1 MHHLPLH
8 DALLSVEQR
17 VLPLARWHRAGVRRG
32 RHLSLRPREAWR
44 REDTLGGALTAKND
58 PTEHREN
65 ATSGRRR
72 GLASRA
78 MRALAPITFVALLA
92 ACETT
97 TPTGPR
103 TRTVADSRRSAGGS
117 RNRRAGNP
125 PPVDSLRQCPA
136 ATSRALSRYRAH
148 RSLHF
153 GPLCTDVFNGRFS
166 AVMATGTESE
176 ASDVWVL
183 FHDPRGDEVHRVK
196 RFPVGARITFGRIV
210 QGWVYL
216 LGRSN
221 ALEDMPAGAQL
232 LTLFPLPR
240 PGDSTPPEVGLL
252 SPLETPLLRASDV
265 DDLDRR
271 LAFPM
276 PPRDPSAVEAE
287 RTIMH
292 IARGGPNTLL
302 DHLSPEG
309 APTLRAWQV
318 GMFQETD
325 YISPQGDP
333 ASPRLANAMSLLRS
347 IAESMDCSRG
357 DRCIART
364 ERALEPG
371 AAPGQIFLRYEGQRV
386 IVAALLAPAPPAVR
400 QGTTEAR
407 VPWGPEVRNTPDD
420 RALAESLTLDGTL
433 QGDVVSATRGEARA
447 LAFQVARTV
456 GGVESR
462 LYVLEPGHA
471 PRPFTDH
478 SIGDVNLGTA
488 ELHLRDYER
497 DGGIELVT
505 FAQGRD
511 NTPVFSVASV
521 QAPPTVAQH
530 DLTHR
535 LDMHR
540 VAFGATDL
548 RTLDARLRSF
558 RGDPADRDT
567 ACGVLDRVADG
578 DTRTFLQAT
587 GGVLA
592 TITYRE
598 AWQPLRGEPARLQR
612 RELQQRG
619 VAALGPFANARC
631 QDLTCDWSQSLCRL
645 PGDNDRG
652 VLWFA
657 DGGRRIA
664 AVSLREGPP

>member
-1 MHHLPLH
+1 
-8 DALLSVEQR
+8 
-17 VLPLARWHRAGVRRG
+17 
-32 RHLSLRPREAWR
+32 
-44 REDTLGGALTAKND
+44 
-58 PTEHREN
+58 
-65 ATSGRRR
+65 
-72 GLASRA
+72 
-78 MRALAPITFVALLA
+78 MRALAPATLVALLA
-92 ACETT
+92 ACEATA
-97 TPTGPR
+97 PTGPR
-103 TRTVADSRRSAGGS
+103 TRTVANSRRAPGAARGG
-117 RNRRAGNP
+117 RRAGNP
-125 PPVDSLRQCPA
+125 PPVDSVRQCPA
-136 ATSRALSRYRAH
+136 GTSRALSRYRAN
-148 RSLHF
+148 RTLHF

-183 FHDPRGDEVHRVK
+183 FHDPRGDEVHRVM
-196 RFPVGARITFGRIV
+196 RFPVGAHINFGRVV

-240 PGDSTPPEVGLL
+240 PGDNTPPEVGLL

-276 PPRDPSAVEAE
+276 PPRDPSAREAE
-287 RTIMH
+287 RTITEV
-292 IARGGPNTLL
+292 ARAGPNTLL

-333 ASPRLANAMSLLRS
+333 ASPRLANAMTLLRGV
-347 IAESMDCSRG
+347 AESMDCARG
-357 DRCIART
+357 DRCVART
-364 ERALEPG
+364 DRALEPG
-371 AAPGQIFLRYEGQRV
+371 AAPGQVFLRYEGQRV

-400 QGTTEAR
+400 QGNTEAR
-407 VPWGPEVRNTPDD
+407 VSWGPEERGNADD
-420 RALAESLTLDGTL
+420 RALAESLTLDGTV
-433 QGDVVSATRGEARA
+433 QGDVVSSTRGEAKA
-447 LAFQVARTV
+447 VAFQVARAT
-456 GGVESR
+456 GGAESR
-462 LYVLEPGHA
+462 LYVIEPGHA
-471 PRPFTDH
+471 PRPYVDR
-478 SIGDVNLGTA
+478 SIGTVTLGSA
-488 ELHLRDYER
+488 EIHLRDYER
-497 DGGIELVT
+497 DGGVELVT

-530 DLTHR
+530 DLAHR

-540 VAFGATDL
+540 VAFGAPDL
-548 RTLDARLRSF
+548 RALDARLRGF

-567 ACGVLDRVADG
+567 ACGLLERVAGG
-578 DTRTFLQAT
+578 DARAFLQAT

-598 AWQPLRGEPARLQR
+598 AWQPLRGAPSRVQR

-619 VAALGPFANARC
+619 TAALGPFANVRC
-631 QDLTCDWSQSLCRL
+631 ADLTCDWTQSLCRL
-645 PGDNDRG
+645 PGDDDRG

-664 AVSLREGPP
+664 AVSLREGGP

>member
-1 MHHLPLH
+1 
-8 DALLSVEQR
+8 
-17 VLPLARWHRAGVRRG
+17 
-32 RHLSLRPREAWR
+32 
-44 REDTLGGALTAKND
+44 
-58 PTEHREN
+58 
-65 ATSGRRR
+65 
-72 GLASRA
+72 
-78 MRALAPITFVALLA
+78 MRALAPATLLALLS
-92 ACETT
+92 ACEATA
-97 TPTGPR
+97 PTGPR
-103 TRTVADSRRSAGGS
+103 TRTVANSRRAPGAARGG
-117 RNRRAGNP
+117 RRAGNP
-125 PPVDSLRQCPA
+125 PPVDSVRQCPA
-136 ATSRALSRYRAH
+136 GTSRALSRYRAN
-148 RSLHF
+148 RTLHF

-183 FHDPRGDEVHRVK
+183 FHDPRGDEVHRVM
-196 RFPVGARITFGRIV
+196 RFPVGAHINFGRVV

-240 PGDSTPPEVGLL
+240 PGDNSPPEVGLL

-276 PPRDPSAVEAE
+276 PPRDPSAREAE
-287 RTIMH
+287 RTIADV
-292 IARGGPNTLL
+292 ARAGPNTLL

-333 ASPRLANAMSLLRS
+333 ASPRLANAMTLLRGV
-347 IAESMDCSRG
+347 AESMDCARG
-357 DRCIART
+357 DRCVART
-364 ERALEPG
+364 DRALEPG
-371 AAPGQIFLRYEGQRV
+371 AAPGQVFLRYEGQRV

-400 QGTTEAR
+400 QGNTEAR
-407 VPWGPEVRNTPDD
+407 ISWGAEERGNADD
-420 RALAESLTLDGTL
+420 RALAESLTLDGTV
-433 QGDVVSATRGEARA
+433 QGDVVSSTRGEAKA
-447 LAFQVARTV
+447 VAFQVARAT
-456 GGVESR
+456 GGAESR
-462 LYVLEPGHA
+462 LYVIEPGHA
-471 PRPFTDH
+471 PRPYVDR
-478 SIGDVNLGTA
+478 SIGAVTLGSA
-488 ELHLRDYER
+488 EIHLRDYER
-497 DGGIELVT
+497 DGGVELVT

-530 DLTHR
+530 DLAHR

-540 VAFGATDL
+540 VAFGAPDL
-548 RTLDARLRSF
+548 RTLDARLRGF

-567 ACGVLDRVADG
+567 ACGVLERVAGG
-578 DTRTFLQAT
+578 DARAFLQAT

-598 AWQPLRGEPARLQR
+598 AGQPLRGAPSRVQR

-619 VAALGPFANARC
+619 TAALGPFANVRC
-631 QDLTCDWSQSLCRL
+631 ADLTCDWSQSLCRL
-645 PGDNDRG
+645 PGDDDRG

-664 AVSLREGPP
+664 AVSLREGQ